1 MTPQGHLRWAL
12 AHRTIRLGFL
22 LITTALASPTL
33 TRACDICAVYTAT
46 EQGESRIGPRAGLAV
61 QYTHYGT
68 LRENGDRV
76 PNPEHQS
83 LDSVITQVLLGYQ
96 ITPRLGLQLN
106 LPLITRQFV
115 RIQDGRRVRG
125 NVSGPGDLSLLAHV
139 LVHSIVTET
148 SVFRFSVL
156 GGLELPTG
164 DPAYL
169 GEELNEGH
177 HGGAR
182 RLVPRHA
189 TEPGGGDSGAD
200 GSEDQNGV
208 HGHDLALGSGSVD
221 GLVGG
226 EIFWSWQRAF
236 VTGSMH
242 YAIRGD
248 GAFDYRYANELTW
261 TGGPGA
267 YLLLDHDHSL
277 ALQALVSGET
287 KGKDHQGGARLDD
300 TAVTSLFVGPRVL
313 FTWGT
318 SLAMEGAVELP
329 VVQHETA
336 LQIVA
341 DYRLRAAAVW
351 RF

>member
-1 MTPQGHLRWAL
+1 MTPQGHLRWAF
-12 AHRTIRLGFL
+12 AHRTIGLGL
-22 LITTALASPTL
+22 LSMTTVLASPTL

-96 ITPRLGLQLN
+96 VTPRIGLQLN

-164 DPAYL
+164 DPAYR
-169 GEELNEGH
+169 GEELAEEH
-177 HGGAR
+177 PH
-182 RLVPRHA
+182 
-189 TEPGGGDSGAD
+189 GAD
-200 GSEDQNGV
+200 EHMPENGV

-226 EIFWSWQRAF
+226 ELFWSWQRAF
-236 VTGSMH
+236 VSGSLH